1 MLGNHRADE
10 KEYKLMN
17 FVMIYLGDQA
27 SRDRL
32 IELLRLVFRTD
43 KSFEEIKKKL
53 QSAYDI
59 QLTGDMEKELR
70 TMCNLSEG
78 IYDRAEIKT
87 LVAVVRS
94 AMKSQKWSLQKA
106 MEVLNIAPDKKK
118 KLEEALAK

>member
-1 MLGNHRADE
+1 
-10 KEYKLMN
+10 MN